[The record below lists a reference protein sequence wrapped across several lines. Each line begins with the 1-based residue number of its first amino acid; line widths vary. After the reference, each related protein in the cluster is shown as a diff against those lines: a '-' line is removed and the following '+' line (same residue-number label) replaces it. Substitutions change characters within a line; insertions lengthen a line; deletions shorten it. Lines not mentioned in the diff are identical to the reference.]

1 MNKHL
6 SKNTKLRIISL
17 ITAVAILAVLI
28 SLSLKGFEQ
37 SINNTVLQSASQNAK
52 IITSIIREFR
62 QAYTEDVVQKVK
74 AYGMKVSHEYHGK
87 PDTIPLPASASLE
100 LGKKINVKDLGVAVD
115 LVSPYPFPWRDK
127 SLTAFEKR
135 AWEALQS
142 SEIDDFSE
150 VSDDGL
156 FKYAVAE
163 RMGAACVKCHNAYPD
178 SPKTDWQLNDL
189 RGVLVVK
196 IMLDPIKKA
205 AENNIQTIKDTQ
217 LLTLCLIVT
226 SIFILIIFLLNSR
239 MKLLL
244 AVEERTEKLTLETN
258 KAIAASEIKSQFL
271 ATMSHEIRTPMN
283 GIIGMLTVMSPE
295 NLNPEQ
301 KSQLATAS
309 LSAQNLSHI
318 INGILDFSKLEAN
331 KMIVELDTFNIVDLV
346 NNIARLMSVE
356 AKNKNITLTINSTD
370 VAFEIIKSDE
380 GKLRQIL
387 YNLVSNAIKFTL
399 HGGVSIIVNV
409 SIDEHQTAMLEVSI
423 KDTGIG
429 LETEQLQ
436 HLFDQFTQ
444 ADSSTTRKFGGT
456 GLGLSITKQLIE
468 LLDGTI
474 TVESELSKGTC
485 FTVSLPIETV
495 VNDMTISEET
505 STADDMGHITFPE
518 NFKVLVVEDNRIN
531 QRVMTSIL
539 NKFSIEHDIVGN
551 GQLALDALTE
561 TPADNVYT
569 AILMDCQM
577 PVMDGLTA
585 TKLIRKGE
593 AGAHHQSVH
602 IIAVTA
608 GVMEGD
614 EKNCLAIGMNDY
626 LAKPI
631 DHLILIKKLSA
642 LLTT

>member
-1 MNKHL
+1 MTKHL
-6 SKNTKLRIISL
+6 SKNKKFQMFSFVIAFL
-17 ITAVAILAVLI
+17 ILGVLI

-37 SINNTVLQSASQNAK
+37 SINNSVLQSASQNAK
-52 IITSIIREFR
+52 IIASIIREFR
-62 QAYTEDVVQKVK
+62 QAYTVDVVQKVQ
-74 AYGMKVSHEYHGK
+74 AYGIKVSHEYHSK

-100 LGKKINVKDLGVAVD
+100 LGKKINIKDLGVVVD
-115 LVSPYPFPWRDK
+115 LVSPYPFPWRDR
-127 SLTAFEKR
+127 SLTAFENR
-135 AWEALQS
+135 AWQALQNNS
-142 SEIDDFSE
+142 LDDFSE

-163 RMGAACVKCHNAYPD
+163 RMVVACVKCHNTYPD
-178 SPKTDWQLNDL
+178 SPKTDWKLNDL

-205 AENNIQTIKDTQ
+205 AESNIQTIKYTQ
-217 LLTLCLIVT
+217 LLTLCLIVI
-226 SIFILIIFLLNSR
+226 SILILIVFLLENR
-239 MKLLL
+239 EKLLL
-244 AVEERTEKLTLETN
+244 AVEERTEKLNQETK
-258 KAIAASEIKSQFL
+258 KAVTASEIKSNFL

-283 GIIGMLTVMSPE
+283 GIIGMLTVISPE
-295 NLNPEQ
+295 NLNTEQ
-301 KSQLATAS
+301 KSQLETAS
-309 LSAQNLSHI
+309 LSAQNLLHI

-331 KMIVELDTFNIVDLV
+331 KMILELSTFNIVNLV
-346 NNIARLMSVE
+346 HSVTHLMSVE
-356 AKNKNITLTINSTD
+356 AKNKNIILTTNCTD

-399 HGGVSIIVNV
+399 HGRVSITAKV
-409 SIDEHQTAMLEVSI
+409 SIDDNQAATLEISI

-429 LETEQLQ
+429 LETEQLH

-456 GLGLSITKQLIE
+456 GLGLSITKQLTE
-468 LLDGTI
+468 LLDGTL
-474 TVESELSKGTC
+474 TVESELAKGTC
-485 FTVSLPIETV
+485 FKVTLPIQTV
-495 VNDMTISEET
+495 VNELNLN
-505 STADDMGHITFPE
+505 ADLLSIDDIKNLSFPD

-531 QRVMTSIL
+531 QRVMKSIL

-551 GQLALDALTE
+551 GQLAIDTLKATSVD
-561 TPADNVYT
+561 DVY
-569 AILMDCQM
+569 AVILMDCQM

-585 TKLIRKGE
+585 TKLIRQGE
-593 AGAHHQSVH
+593 AGEHHQSTH

-614 EKNCLAIGMNDY
+614 EQKCLAVGMDDY

-631 DHLILIKKLSA
+631 DHLILIEKLSG
-642 LLTT
+642 LLKT